1 MNNGMGFFSLTAA
14 SNTTYSAKWKD
25 ESGMQHT
32 VGLPQ
37 ARQAGV
43 ALQIVLQENKRILN
57 ISCTQEAAKEIG
69 LVHIVGTMF
78 QKTVLK
84 LDEVID
90 KGSIKKTIPLQNLP
104 DGILTFT
111 LFDQQWKPLAERITF
126 VKNRK
131 ALFETQ
137 MEVKQKG
144 LGKRKKN
151 IFQVMVPDSFATSL
165 SISVTDEGIGSDPS
179 TNIVSHLLLGSELK
193 GDVYNSAYY
202 FSSNED
208 SVARHLDLVMLTH
221 GWRRFKWEDVVKG
234 KFPKIAYVRDTNYL
248 SLSGA
253 LTGAS
258 PAQIRRNKEIFIF
271 VKTKEGGIKMTEV
284 PIHADGSFNDP
295 SQVFFDTIRL
305 NYSFPKKS
313 PLTQSSVQFIDGRM
327 PPVTTKNKRYLHS
340 FSDTTGYWWHA
351 LLAEQENYLNK
362 MAEGKIL
369 EEVIVKA
376 IKKTPLET
384 MDEKYSSGMFRG
396 GDDYQFDITN
406 DPLAKSAGDIF
417 AYLTAK
423 VPGLIVN
430 RDGISSYLSWRGGSP
445 LFYIDETRVSDTM
458 LTGMSLSSIAYVKIF
473 RPPFSGGPFGGT
485 FGAIALYTK
494 RGDDAVPTGHK
505 DEIMYGYTPIRQFY
519 SPNYEVSDAQQERK
533 DLRTTLYWNPNVTT
547 APGNN
552 KAIFSFF
559 NNDVSS
565 ALRVIIEGISREGK
579 LTHYEEIIK

>member
-1 MNNGMGFFSLTAA
+1 
-14 SNTTYSAKWKD
+14 
-25 ESGMQHT
+25 
-32 VGLPQ
+32 
-37 ARQAGV
+37 
-43 ALQIVLQENKRILN
+43 
-57 ISCTQEAAKEIG
+57 
-69 LVHIVGTMF
+69 MF

-84 LDEVID
+84 LDQVIN
-90 KGSIKKTIPLQNLP
+90 KGSIKKKIPLQSLP

-111 LFDQQWKPLAERITF
+111 VFYQQWKPLAERITF
-126 VKNRK
+126 IKNEK
-131 ALFETQ
+131 ALFQTQ
-137 MEVKQKG
+137 MKVRQKG
-144 LGKRKKN
+144 LGKREKN

-165 SISVTDEGIGSDPS
+165 SIAVTDEGIGSDAS
-179 TNIVSHLLLGSELK
+179 SNIVSHLLIGSELK

-202 FSSNED
+202 FSGNED

-234 KFPKIAYVRDTNYL
+234 KFPEIGYGRDTNYL
-248 SLSGA
+248 SLSGT

-258 PAQIRRNKEIFIF
+258 PAQIRRTKEIFIF
-271 VKTKEGGIKMTEV
+271 VKTNDGGIKMTAV

-313 PLTQSSVQFIDGRM
+313 SLAQSSVQFTDGRM
-327 PPVTTKNKRYLHS
+327 PPVATKNKRYLHS
-340 FSDTTGYWWHA
+340 FSDTTGYWKHA
-351 LLAEQENYLNK
+351 LLAEQENYLSK
-362 MAEGKIL
+362 MAEGEIL
-369 EEVIVKA
+369 KEVIVKA
-376 IKKTPLET
+376 TIKTPLQR

-417 AYLTAK
+417 DYLTAK
-423 VPGLIVN
+423 VPGLMVN
-430 RDGISSYLSWRGGSP
+430 RDGPSSSLSWRGGSP
-445 LFYIDETRVSDTM
+445 LIYIDETRVIDTNM
-458 LTGMSLSSIAYVKIF
+458 LTGMSLSSIAYLKIF

-494 RGDDAVPTGHK
+494 RGDDAAPTGHK

-547 APGNN
+547 VPGNN
-552 KAIFSFF
+552 NAILSFF
-559 NNDVSS
+559 NNDVSR

-579 LTHYEEIIK
+579 LTHYEEIVK